1 MESKKSN
8 YLYFDMYSKRTSF
21 YFKNQERIVS
31 HFGFILTLIYI
42 IVSLIIFF
50 YSLNTT
56 IKRKHIK
63 IYDSSKYAQEI
74 PSIKLDSKN
83 FYFAFGIEDPITNNR
98 FIDETIYFP
107 QILYIN
113 RIKINGQF
121 KTIFKKDLEYGKCN
135 EEKFGENYQ
144 HFFEKGELNNS
155 YCLKEFNDN
164 LTLVGGFKYNQMT
177 YIRIKIFPCVNTT
190 ENNNHC
196 KTQEEIDKYLTNGYF
211 SILVKDFGLNPS
223 NYTYP
228 ILPTIQDL
236 YTTIDKRLYRNF
248 NINFGMTEIL
258 TDKGFIFS
266 KIEKKNY
273 LQFRDTFQTFSFLE
287 ENEYLNGKEIC
298 IVQLRLVDNIYIQKR
313 AYSKIPQIFSEIGGY
328 MQLLYTFFSLISFF
342 INKFNVELKIINSIF
357 NFDFEKKKMALKYQS
372 LKDFDSKKVLN
383 RKKNLIFSRVSVFK
397 KEFKNKDKKLIKEN
411 NNNGVNISNIL
422 NNSDINKINDTKNIK
437 INDDQSKNNSSI
449 NIRKNKI
456 DNENKSINNSNNNEG
471 NNHTNNELFNKCNS
485 PSKNKDDNSIE
496 DFHDHIK
503 LNLFDYLCCRK
514 YPNKK
519 KHMDSFN
526 LGISFYKRKMD
537 LIHFFTV
544 NLITERVL
552 LRKEH

>member
-1 MESKKSN
+1 
-8 YLYFDMYSKRTSF
+8 
-21 YFKNQERIVS
+21 
-31 HFGFILTLIYI
+31 
-42 IVSLIIFF
+42 
-50 YSLNTT
+50 
-56 IKRKHIK
+56 
-63 IYDSSKYAQEI
+63 
-74 PSIKLDSKN
+74 
-83 FYFAFGIEDPITNNR
+83 
-98 FIDETIYFP
+98 
-107 QILYIN
+107 
-113 RIKINGQF
+113 
-121 KTIFKKDLEYGKCN
+121 
-135 EEKFGENYQ
+135 
-144 HFFEKGELNNS
+144 
-155 YCLKEFNDN
+155 
-164 LTLVGGFKYNQMT
+164 
-177 YIRIKIFPCVNTT
+177 
-190 ENNNHC
+190 
-196 KTQEEIDKYLTNGYF
+196 
-211 SILVKDFGLNPS
+211 
-223 NYTYP
+223 
-228 ILPTIQDL
+228 LPTIQDL

-383 RKKNLIFSRVSVFK
+383 RKKNLIFSRVSAFK

-411 NNNGVNISNIL
+411 NNNGINISSIL

-437 INDDQSKNNSSI
+437 INDDHSKNNFNI
-449 NIRKNKI
+449 NIQKNKI
-456 DNENKSINNSNNNEG
+456 DNENRSINNSNKNEG
-471 NNHTNNELFNKCNS
+471 NNHTINELFNKCNS
-485 PSKNKDDNSIE
+485 PSNNKDENSIE
-496 DFHDHIK
+496 DIRDHIK
-503 LNLFDYLCCRK
+503 LNLFDYLCHRK
-514 YPNKK
+514 DPNKR
-519 KHMDSFN
+519 KHIDSFN

-552 LRKEH
+552 LRKGH